1 MVNLPASNKRA
12 VLESPKDVVEMPL
25 SMMGVGAVL
34 RIKMVGGSES
44 VRRHL
49 GDMGFVEGAELMIVA
64 EMAGSLIVGI
74 HETRVA
80 LNRELAQ
87 KILV

>member
-1 MVNLPASNKRA
+1 
-12 VLESPKDVVEMPL
+12 
-25 SMMGVGAVL
+25 MMEVGAKFRV
-34 RIKMVGGSES
+34 KAVGGSDS

-49 GDMGFVEGAELMIVA
+49 GDMGFVEGAEVTVVA
-64 EMAGSLIVGI
+64 EMAGSLIIGI

>member
-1 MVNLPASNKRA
+1 M
-12 VLESPKDVVEMPL
+12 
-25 SMMGVGAVL
+25 
-34 RIKMVGGSES
+34 
-44 VRRHL
+44 RRHL
-49 GDMGFVEGAELMIVA
+49 GDMGFVEGAEVRIVA

-80 LNRELAQ
+80 LNRELAR

>member
-1 MVNLPASNKRA
+1 
-12 VLESPKDVVEMPL
+12 MPL
-25 SMMGVGAVL
+25 SMMEVGAKF
-34 RIKMVGGSES
+34 RIKAVGGKDS

-49 GDMGFVEGAELMIVA
+49 GDMGFVEGAEVTVVA
-64 EMAGSLIVGI
+64 VAGGNLILGI

>member
-1 MVNLPASNKRA
+1 
-12 VLESPKDVVEMPL
+12 MPL

-34 RIKMVGGSES
+34 RIKVVGGSES

-49 GDMGFVEGAELMIVA
+49 GDMGFVEGAEVRIVA
-64 EMAGSLIVGI
+64 EMGGSLIVGI

>member
-34 RIKMVGGSES
+34 RIKVVGGSES

-49 GDMGFVEGAELMIVA
+49 GDMGFVEGAEVMIVA